1 MIPSDMILYNWV
13 DVEEVFIRKQQQGE
27 WPEWLV
33 WVRAYWGDLRMEIRP
48 GTQDAAVKWLAE
60 VYDDRFQIDR
70 ELEMAEGLIILEAV
84 SGNQSTMEVIFE
96 ETDEPVHTPRL
107 IPTLSR
113 PTVLWPP
120 RKYIEPPE
128 VLPPD
133 FPPVVAFHS
142 FKGGVGRTTHALALA
157 QAIAGD
163 FSLTEKPRVL
173 LVDGDLEAPG
183 ISWLFEQRFPLPPV
197 SFADPIALA
206 HGDFSPEAESAI
218 ELVADRMA
226 NSRIDGVYVLP
237 SFRSSGGVTSKA
249 GFSLLAIKPEH
260 LIQGFKDAF
269 ILTNILSVLGKAL
282 GVDVVL
288 IDLRAGLSELASG
301 LILDPRVYR
310 IFVTTLSA
318 QSISGTMKL
327 LELVKERSPYKVMGK
342 EEPLPALIFAQVP
355 KDERQNN
362 LVLSQENKLL
372 EAAQGFL
379 GADREILRVTTPF
392 AESLQVLLSSWE
404 DVIMRLQGAGIVDA
418 MGPVMEW
425 LPSPRVERDRE
436 SQMLRV

>member
-1 MIPSDMILYNWV
+1 MMPSDIRLYTWV
-13 DVEEVFIRKQQQGE
+13 DVEEVFLWKQQQGE
-27 WPEWLV
+27 WPGWLV
-33 WVRAYWGDLRMEIRP
+33 WVRAYWDEVTMGIRP
-48 GTQDAAVKWLAE
+48 GTQEAALKWLAE
-60 VYDDRFQIDR
+60 VYDDRFKVDSEQ
-70 ELEMAEGLIILEAV
+70 EEMTGLIILEAV
-84 SGNQSTMEVIFE
+84 EVNQQTLPVRFE
-96 ETDEPVHTPRL
+96 ETDEPVYTPR
-107 IPTLSR
+107 PTSTLSR

-120 RKYIEPPE
+120 RQYIELPE

-133 FPPVVAFHS
+133 CPPVVAFHS
-142 FKGGVGRTTHALALA
+142 FKGGVGKTTHALALA
-157 QAIAGD
+157 QAYAAD
-163 FSLTEKPRVL
+163 FSSKKKPRVL

-197 SFADPIALA
+197 SFADLIALA

-218 ELVADRMA
+218 QLVADRMA

-260 LIQGFKDAF
+260 LIQGSKDAF
-269 ILTNILSVLGKAL
+269 VLTNILSVLGKAL
-282 GVDVVL
+282 DVDVVL

-327 LELVKERSPYKVMGK
+327 LELISERSLYKLVGK

-355 KDERQNN
+355 ADEQHKD
-362 LVLSQENKLL
+362 LVMSREHQLL

-379 GADREILRVTTPF
+379 GADREILRITTPF
-392 AESLQVLLSSWE
+392 AESLQVLPSSWE

-425 LPSPRVERDRE
+425 LPSWRVEKDRE
-436 SQMLRV
+436 NKLLRV